1 MISVLQA
8 ASEARNTKTNKVE
21 QTKALKTPKEAF
33 EQIAEYAKAGYGSIP
48 KEDLGYFLKCF
59 GIFDRPM
66 TPERFMMRVRIPG
79 GQLDAAQART
89 VGEIAKEYGQD
100 YMDISTRA
108 QIVLRYLSIEAM
120 PEILERLENVGLTT
134 FHTGVDNFRNMV
146 NDPLD
151 GVAFDNILPS
161 QGLLQKLQ
169 ELFLGHWEWVSALP
183 RKFNTGVCG
192 SLANRCNIFGQD
204 CGFVLAQKEGVYGYN
219 VYLGGRV
226 GVIARNADIFVRD
239 EAEAVAMFRA
249 LIELYRD
256 YGFRD
261 NRNKNRLHFLI
272 EAVGME
278 ALAAAIREKAGID
291 FATAGETLTQ
301 LDNNDSDQGRVQ
313 LNNGTFAVHAVVPSG
328 VFSGSDLVA
337 AAEAAETF
345 GDGRV
350 RLDIEQSLYLL
361 GVDAVRYEALME
373 TPFFGTYQSVSSP
386 YFNHLIACA
395 GEEHCPFGVIPNKP
409 DAIEM
414 AEYLSRAVPLEGGR
428 VRMHWSGCVKGCGL
442 HGVGDVGFEGCKA
455 KVNGETEHG
464 VHITLG
470 GKLTSEGQ
478 EGYSVMKSV
487 PLRIARYHVES
498 LMREYRRLRNAGES
512 FGQFHDR
519 VLAHYSPAAIGFI
532 MQLQAYLRDKT
543 IALEFGFETGAKSG
557 RNESFEL
564 FDFGCRL
571 YKKLTGE
578 TAYPLQAHYMPSEGE
593 RLDMTPLD
601 RPGID
606 ANLARMVV
614 KMLEPNTNLRAK
626 AFTEVNGFVA
636 LSQA

>member
-8 ASEARNTKTNKVE
+8 ASKARNTKTNKVE

-33 EQIAEYAKAGYGSIP
+33 EQIAEYAKKGYGSIP

-89 VGEIAKEYGQD
+89 VGEIAQEFGRD
-100 YMDISTRA
+100 YIDISTRA

-120 PEILERLENVGLTT
+120 PEILERLERVGLTT

-161 QGLLQKLQ
+161 QGLLVSLQ
-169 ELFLGHWEWVSALP
+169 SLFLGHWEWVSALP

-192 SLANRCNIFGQD
+192 SLANRCKIFGQD

-301 LDNNDSDQGRVQ
+301 LDNNDADQGRVQ

-337 AAEAAETF
+337 AGEAAETF

-361 GVDAVRYEALME
+361 GVDSVRYEALME
-373 TPFFGTYQSVSSP
+373 TPFFETYKSVSSP

-442 HGVGDVGFEGCKA
+442 HGVGDIGFEGCKA

-470 GKLTSEGQ
+470 GKLTAEGQ

-487 PLRIARYHVES
+487 PLRYARYHVES
-498 LMREYRRLRNAGES
+498 LMREYRRLRRAGES

-519 VLAHYSPAAIGFI
+519 VLSRYSPAAIGFM
-532 MQLQAYLRDKT
+532 MQLQAYLRAKKIDM
-543 IALEFGFETGAKSG
+543 EVGFETAPQTGG
-557 RNESFEL
+557 VERFEL
-564 FDFGCRL
+564 FELGRRL

-578 TAYPLQAHYMPSEGE
+578 TAYPLSEHFLPGEGE
-593 RLDMTPLD
+593 RVEVPLKNNAACD
-601 RPGID
+601 P
-606 ANLARMVV
+606 ALSEMVY
-614 KMLEPNTNLRAK
+614 KMLDPTASRRAK
-626 AFTEVNGFVA
+626 AFTEVAGMIGLF
-636 LSQA
+636 